1 MRTMSMNEDIAKI
14 FEELATLLE
23 LTGANGF
30 RVNAHAKIARVVE
43 GLTTDLGEPAR
54 SEGGLKAIE
63 AIDGIGKSSAQKIV
77 EFATLGTVAEL
88 EQLRASVP
96 DGLREVMKV
105 PGLGPKTVR
114 RLWQEAEIESIGDLE
129 AAIDDG
135 RLKALP
141 RMGQKTIDN
150 IRESIDFMK
159 TAGDRRRLGTAMPIA
174 ERLVA
179 AMQAIPGVRKVAYA
193 GSLRRGQETIGD
205 LDLLVTTTD
214 PTAASEAFRTQSGVT
229 KILVAG
235 ETKSSVRLEDG
246 IQVDLRVVPEEVW
259 GAALMY
265 FTGSK
270 DHNVALRERAIGRGL
285 RLNEYG
291 LFPDDGE
298 DGPPQQRGVTA
309 IASATETEI
318 YEALDLPWIPPEL
331 RVDRDEFDLE
341 VPNDL
346 ITVDAIR
353 AELHSHTTASDG
365 RLTIEELA
373 VAARAA
379 GRTVLAIT
387 DHSRSSAQAN
397 GLDEDRLRMHIDAIR
412 EADARIEGIRLLAGS
427 EVDIHADGSLD
438 YEDDV
443 LALLDVVVASPHA
456 SLRQDPDTATARLC
470 AAARHPLVSIIGHP
484 TGRLIGTRKGLEP
497 DIEQLITAAIEGGT
511 ALEINA
517 NPYRL
522 DLRDIHVRAA
532 VDAGCLISINTDAH
546 RAEHLE
552 FIRYGVMTGRRG
564 RLRIPGCLNAW
575 PEERLLEWLGRN
587 R

>member
-1 MRTMSMNEDIAKI
+1 MSMNEDIAKI

-30 RVNAHAKIARVVE
+30 RVNAHSKVARVVE
-43 GLTTDLGEPAR
+43 GLTSDLGELAR
-54 SEGGLKAIE
+54 TDDAIKSLE

-77 EFATLGTVAEL
+77 EFAAQGTVTEL
-88 EQLRASVP
+88 EKLRASVP

-114 RLWQEAEIESIGDLE
+114 RLWQEAEIESIEDLE

-135 RLKALP
+135 RLEALP
-141 RMGQKTIDN
+141 RMGRKTIDN

-341 VPNDL
+341 VPDDL
-346 ITVDAIR
+346 ITVDAIH

-365 RLTIEELA
+365 RLTIDELA
-373 VAARAA
+373 VAARTA
-379 GRTVLAIT
+379 GRTILAIT

-397 GLDEDRLRMHIDAIR
+397 GLDEARLRRHVEAIR

-438 YEDDV
+438 YDDDV

-456 SLRQDPDTATARLC
+456 SLRQDPAAATARLC

-497 DIEQLITAAIEGGT
+497 DIEKVIAAAIEGGT

-532 VDAGCLISINTDAH
+532 VDAGCLIAINTDAH
-546 RAEHLE
+546 RAEHLA

-564 RLRIPGCLNAW
+564 RLRNPGCVNTW
-575 PEERLLEWLGRN
+575 PDQRLLDWLGRN